1 MNRTKTPSVALGA
14 DGELFIT
21 FAKGALMCWEFDEL
35 YRKAREE
42 EARRRKQLEERRDKS
57 PAPANPTPETKPA
70 EPVPA

>member
-1 MNRTKTPSVALGA
+1 MDSRKTPSVAR
-14 DGELFIT
+14 EPSRSSPKEIS
-21 FAKGALMCWEFDEL
+21 MCWEFDEL

-57 PAPANPTPETKPA
+57 PAPAQPAPEAKPT